1 MAVRGREFFDQ
12 YSRLFLRLQQVLD
25 CIAITALLF
34 LLKWIYQ
41 VDSESETDYAL
52 LAGVACVSL
61 LMVFHLGNLYQIW
74 RGSRLGRLATRIVL
88 AWLVVFATLT
98 ILGFVTKRSEIYSRR
113 LLLTWLVVAPPVL
126 VLLRALV
133 YQVTGW
139 LRARGHNS
147 RTLVIGGAGELGKM
161 LAENILQIRAIGIAI
176 LGFFDDAPKGPEV
189 VLAGG
194 RVRVPILGNLD
205 EMVDYVQEHK
215 VDMVYLALPF
225 RAEGR
230 LRQVVE
236 RLGETTAS
244 VYLAP
249 DVFVFS
255 LLQAG
260 LTDLNGIPLISLWE
274 TPFYGIN
281 SWLKRAEDL
290 ILASLILLCTL
301 PLMALIALG
310 VKLTSPGPVL
320 FKQRRYGLHGEE
332 ILVYKFRTMTV
343 LEDGPEVR
351 QARRDDPR
359 VTPFGRFLRRTS
371 LDELPQFF
379 NVLQG
384 TMSIVGPRPHAVTH
398 NEYYRQLIPRYM
410 LRHKVRPGITGWA
423 QVNGWRGETQTLD
436 KMEKRVQYDLDYL
449 RNWSL
454 WFDLKIIGLT
464 IITWFTYREA
474 Y

>member
-1 MAVRGREFFDQ
+1 MTVRGREFFDQ

-25 CIAITALLF
+25 CLAATALLF
-34 LLKWIYQ
+34 LFRWLYQ
-41 VDSESETDYAL
+41 IESETRTDYLL
-52 LAGVACVSL
+52 LAGVACLSL
-61 LMVFHLGNLYQIW
+61 LVVFHLANLYQIW
-74 RGSRLGRLATRIVL
+74 QGPRLVRLASRIFL
-88 AWLVVFATLT
+88 AWLAVFAALT
-98 ILGFVTKRSEIYSRR
+98 IFGFVTKRTEIYSRR
-113 LLLTWLVVAPPVL
+113 LLLTWLVLTPPVL
-126 VLLRALV
+126 VLLRTLV

-139 LRARGHNS
+139 LRARGHNY
-147 RTLVIGGAGELGKM
+147 RTLVIGGAGELGRM
-161 LAENILQIRAIGIAI
+161 LAENILQIRAVGLAI
-176 LGFFDDAPKGPEV
+176 RGFFDDAPKEPEV
-189 VLAGG
+189 ALAGG
-194 RVRVPILGNLD
+194 RVTVPVLGTLD
-205 EMVDYVQEHK
+205 DMVDYVQEHR

-225 RAEGR
+225 RAEER

-236 RLGETTAS
+236 RLGHTTAS

-255 LLQAG
+255 LLQAQ

-290 ILASLILLCTL
+290 LLAGLILLCTL
-301 PLMALIALG
+301 PLMAVIALG
-310 VKLTSPGPVL
+310 IKLTSPGPVL

-343 LEDGPEVR
+343 CEDGPEVR

-359 VTPFGRFLRRTS
+359 VTAFGRFLRRTS

-384 TMSIVGPRPHAVTH
+384 TMSIVGPRPHAVAH
-398 NEYYRQLIPRYM
+398 NEYYRRLIPHYM

-464 IITWFTYREA
+464 ILTLFTSREA

>member
-1 MAVRGREFFDQ
+1 MPRNREFFDQ
-12 YSRLFLRLQQVLD
+12 YSHLFLRLQQLLD
-25 CIAITALLF
+25 GLGVCGLLF
-34 LLKWIYQ
+34 FFKWLYG
-41 VDSESETDYAL
+41 VEFDPDYYI
-52 LAGVACVSL
+52 LAGLTCVLLLPVFSL
-61 LMVFHLGNLYQIW
+61 ANLYQIW
-74 RGSRLGRLATRIVL
+74 RGSRLGRLATRVLL
-88 AWLVVFATLT
+88 AWTVVFTSL
-98 ILGFVTKRSEIYSRR
+98 ILLGFVTKRTEIYSRR
-113 LLLTWLVVAPPVL
+113 LLLTWFVLTPPLL
-126 VLLRALV
+126 VLLRAPV
-133 YQVTGW
+133 YQITGW
-139 LRARGHNS
+139 LRARGHNY
-147 RTLVIGGAGELGKM
+147 RTLVIGGAGNLGKV
-161 LAENILQIRAIGIAI
+161 LAENILQIRAIGISL
-176 LGFFDDAPKGPEV
+176 LGFFDDAPREPEV

-194 RVRVPILGNLD
+194 GVRMPVLGNLD
-205 EMVDYVQEHK
+205 DMVDFVQTHK

-225 RAEGR
+225 RAEER
-230 LRQVVE
+230 LRQVID
-236 RLGETTAS
+236 RLAHTTAS

-290 ILASLILLCTL
+290 ILASLILLCTFPIFL
-301 PLMALIALG
+301 VIALG
-310 VKLTSPGPVL
+310 IKLTSPGPVL

-343 LEDGPEVR
+343 CEDGPEVR
-351 QARRDDPR
+351 QARPNDPR

-384 TMSIVGPRPHAVTH
+384 TMSIVGPRPHAVAH
-398 NEYYRQLIPRYM
+398 NEYYRKLIPGYM

-423 QVNGWRGETQTLD
+423 QVNGWRGETEALE
-436 KMEKRVQYDLDYL
+436 KMEKRVEYDLDYL
-449 RNWSL
+449 RNWSI
-454 WFDLKIIGLT
+454 WFDLKIIFLT
-464 IITWFTYREA
+464 LITWFTCKEA